1 LIKTF
6 ALSLAFGVPAAVLG
20 ILVSPALGLGLFCAV
35 LALQLIGFLRNFS
48 RLEAWTRNPLPETTP
63 EGGGVWD
70 EVFSRLH
77 RHEKEMRI
85 AIARRDFD
93 LQQVAAA
100 AQAMVDGIVTL
111 DADSRISWC
120 NRVAEQQLGL
130 DLRSDRFQPIAN
142 LVRQPAFVN
151 YLASG
156 DFSKPLRLSSMR
168 GDERMLSLFVLPYS
182 GNERLLQIQDVTQSE
197 LLDQMRRD
205 FVANVS
211 HELRTPLTILS
222 GFLETVRELELD
234 PVDQE
239 HYFDLMAEQSVRM
252 SSIVQDLL
260 ALSTLESAPPPS
272 GDERVLMTPLLDK
285 LHRDAEALS
294 AGRHTI
300 SLEMDAGD
308 LFGADS
314 ELASA
319 FSNLISNAVRY
330 TPTGGEI
337 VIVWKRLGS
346 SAEFSVTD
354 NGIGIDP
361 RHIPRLTERFYR
373 ADNGRSRETGG
384 TGLGLAIVK
393 HVLSRHQTKL
403 DITSTPGAGSRFS
416 AIFPPT
422 RLAS

>member
-1 LIKTF
+1 
-6 ALSLAFGVPAAVLG
+6 
-20 ILVSPALGLGLFCAV
+20 
-35 LALQLIGFLRNFS
+35 
-48 RLEAWTRNPLPETTP
+48 
-63 EGGGVWD
+63 
-70 EVFSRLH
+70 
-77 RHEKEMRI
+77 
-85 AIARRDFD
+85 
-93 LQQVAAA
+93 
-100 AQAMVDGIVTL
+100 
-111 DADSRISWC
+111 
-120 NRVAEQQLGL
+120 
-130 DLRSDRFQPIAN
+130 
-142 LVRQPAFVN
+142 
-151 YLASG
+151 
-156 DFSKPLRLSSMR
+156 
-168 GDERMLSLFVLPYS
+168 
-182 GNERLLQIQDVTQSE
+182 
-197 LLDQMRRD
+197 
-205 FVANVS
+205 
-211 HELRTPLTILS
+211 
-222 GFLETVRELELD
+222 
-234 PVDQE
+234 
-239 HYFDLMAEQSVRM
+239 MAEQSVRM
-252 SSIVQDLL
+252 SRIVQDLL

-294 AGRHTI
+294 AGRHVI

-337 VIVWKRLGS
+337 AIVWKRLGS